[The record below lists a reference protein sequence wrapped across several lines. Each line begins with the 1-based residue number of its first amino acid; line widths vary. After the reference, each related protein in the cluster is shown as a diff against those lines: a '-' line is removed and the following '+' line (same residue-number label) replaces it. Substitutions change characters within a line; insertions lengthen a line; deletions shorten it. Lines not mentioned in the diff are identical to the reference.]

1 MLSIIIPLRNEYENL
16 DEIERQFNT
25 SLNQISHEVLL
36 INDFS
41 TDNTF
46 LKAQEISKKNKNI
59 ILIDNDRKGLGGA
72 LNLGI
77 ANAKGDYICIMMADF
92 SDDIND
98 LKKYYNLIYSK
109 KLDAIFGS
117 RFIRGSKVINYPKQ
131 KYYLNRIFN
140 FIVSIIFFNRYNDF
154 TNAFKIY
161 RSTVLKSFLPLVSE
175 SFNVFLEMPLK
186 VISRGYTF
194 EVMPISWTGRN
205 KGEAK
210 FNIKELR
217 SKYLFTLI
225 YCFIE
230 KILLKKRKNVSKK

>member
-16 DEIERQFNT
+16 DKIERQFST
-25 SLNQISHEVLL
+25 SLSQINHEVVL
-36 INDFS
+36 INDYS

-59 ILIDNDRKGLGGA
+59 ILIDNDKKGLGGA

-98 LKKYYNLIYSK
+98 LKKYYDLINSK
-109 KLDAIFGS
+109 KVDAVFGS
-117 RFIRGSKVINYPKQ
+117 RFIKGSKVINYPVQ
-131 KYYLNRIFN
+131 KYLLNRIFN

-161 RSTVLKSFLPLVSE
+161 KSNILKNFLPLVSE

-186 VISRGYTF
+186 VITRGYTF
-194 EVMPISWTGRN
+194 EVIPINWVGRQ

-230 KILLKKRKNVSKK
+230 KILLNKKKNVSKE